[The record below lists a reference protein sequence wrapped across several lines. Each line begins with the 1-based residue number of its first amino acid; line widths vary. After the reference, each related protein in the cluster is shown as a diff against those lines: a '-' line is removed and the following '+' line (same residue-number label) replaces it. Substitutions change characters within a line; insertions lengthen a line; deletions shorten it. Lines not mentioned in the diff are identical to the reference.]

1 MNILAH
7 SYLSFGDEQLL
18 IGNFIADQ
26 VKGTQLNTFPI
37 GVQKGILLHRAI
49 DDFTDSHPL
58 YKQSCRRIF
67 SRQGHY
73 SRVVIDIL
81 YDHFLA
87 KDWEKYSH
95 ISLETYAADF
105 YELLEKNKSIFPEQS
120 RNALHYMAKSNWLVM
135 YASVPGID
143 RILKGMHSRA
153 NYGSS
158 MDSASELIDLYFD
171 EFQNEFNQFFKEMII
186 FSKSKIKE
194 L

>member
-7 SYLSFGDEQLL
+7 SYLSFGDSDLM

-26 VKGTQLNTFPI
+26 VKGSDLSKFPEGI
-37 GVQKGILLHRAI
+37 QKGILLHRAI

-67 SRQGHY
+67 SHQGHY
-73 SRVVIDIL
+73 ARVVIDIV

-87 KDWEKYSH
+87 KNWKQYS
-95 ISLETYAADF
+95 SSDLETYSHTF
-105 YELLEKNKSIFPEQS
+105 YDLLESNKELLPKTSQYAF
-120 RNALHYMAKSNWLVM
+120 HHMAKNNWLVM
-135 YASVPGID
+135 YQSLSGID
-143 RILKGMHSRA
+143 RIFKGMHSRA

-158 MDSASELIDLYFD
+158 MDTASELIELYTD
-171 EFQNEFNQFFKEMII
+171 EFQNEFSHFFEEITI
-186 FSKSKIKE
+186 FSKSKINE

>member
-7 SYLSFGDEQLL
+7 SYLSFEDEQLL

-26 VKGTQLNTFPI
+26 VKGSDLSSYPQ

-49 DDFTDSHPL
+49 DNFTDSHPL

-67 SRQGHY
+67 SHQGHY

-87 KDWEKYSH
+87 KDWEQYTD
-95 ISLETYAADF
+95 IPLENYAAKF
-105 YELLEKNKSIFPEQS
+105 YELLQKNKSYFPEHSQY
-120 RNALHYMAKSNWLVM
+120 ALHYMAKSNWLVM
-135 YASVPGID
+135 YASVAGID

-158 MDSASELIDLYFD
+158 MDTASELIDLYVD
-171 EFQNEFNQFFKEMII
+171 EFQKEFSQFFEEIII
-186 FSKSKIKE
+186 FSKSKIKK

>member
-7 SYLSFGDEQLL
+7 SYLSFGNSDLI

-26 VKGTQLNTFPI
+26 VKGSNLSKFPVGI
-37 GVQKGILLHRAI
+37 QKGIRLHRAI

-67 SRQGHY
+67 SNQGHY
-73 SRVVIDIL
+73 ARVVIDII

-87 KDWEKYSH
+87 KNWKQYSN
-95 ISLETYAADF
+95 SELETYSQCF
-105 YELLEKNKSIFPEQS
+105 YDILESKKKLLPKTS
-120 RNALHYMAKSNWLVM
+120 RYALHHMVKSNWLVM
-135 YASVPGID
+135 YQSLSGID
-143 RILKGMHSRA
+143 RIFKGMHSRA

-158 MDSASELIDLYFD
+158 MDTAAELIDLYTD
-171 EFQNEFNQFFKEMII
+171 EFQNEFIQFFKEITI
-186 FSKSKIKE
+186 FSTSKINE

>member
-7 SYLSFGDEQLL
+7 SYLSFGDEPLI

-26 VKGTQLNTFPI
+26 VKGTHMNTFPI

-49 DDFTDSHPL
+49 DEFTDSHPL

-67 SRQGHY
+67 SSQGHY

-81 YDHFLA
+81 YDYFLA
-87 KDWEKYSH
+87 KDWEKYME
-95 ISLETYAADF
+95 IPLEKYAADF
-105 YELLEKNKSIFPEQS
+105 YELLDKNKSIFPEQS
-120 RNALHYMAKSNWLVM
+120 QHALNYMAKSNWLVM
-135 YASVPGID
+135 YASVSGID

>member
-7 SYLSFGDEQLL
+7 SYLSFGDSDLI

-26 VKGTQLNTFPI
+26 VKGSNFSEFPMGI
-37 GVQKGILLHRAI
+37 QKGILLHRAI

-67 SRQGHY
+67 SHQGHY
-73 SRVVIDIL
+73 ARVVIDIV

-87 KDWEKYSH
+87 KNWNQYSNND
-95 ISLETYAADF
+95 LETYSQGF
-105 YELLEKNKSIFPEQS
+105 YDLLKFNNELLPKKAQYV
-120 RNALHYMAKSNWLVM
+120 LHYMAKSNWLVM
-135 YASVPGID
+135 YQSISGID
-143 RILKGMHSRA
+143 RIFKGMHSRA

-158 MDSASELIDLYFD
+158 MDSASELIELYTD
-171 EFQNEFNQFFKEMII
+171 EFQNEFSQFFKEITI
-186 FSKSKIKE
+186 FSKSKINE